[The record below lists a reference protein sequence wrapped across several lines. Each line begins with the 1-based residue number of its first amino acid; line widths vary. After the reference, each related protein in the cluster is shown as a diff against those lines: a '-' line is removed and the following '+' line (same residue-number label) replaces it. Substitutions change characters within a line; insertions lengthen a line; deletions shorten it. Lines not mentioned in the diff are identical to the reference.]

1 MAAEAKP
8 DSLRARAGD
17 RQLRDP
23 DAEDKKVRHDD
34 GPIGE
39 ALRSAYRRTIDE
51 DIPPE
56 MIELLGKLR

>member
-23 DAEDKKVRHDD
+23 DSEDKKVRHDD